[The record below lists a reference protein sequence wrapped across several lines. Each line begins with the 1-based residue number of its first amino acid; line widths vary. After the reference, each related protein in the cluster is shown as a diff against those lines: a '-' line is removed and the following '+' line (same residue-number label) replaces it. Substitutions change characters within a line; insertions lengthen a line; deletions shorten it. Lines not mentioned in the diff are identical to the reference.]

1 MRVRKIVVVVVVI
14 ALTRHSSM
22 QRSYPQ
28 RTHTLELLSGLSCT
42 TRGPS
47 LAVAAAA
54 VNTKSEAAMAL
65 GRSRSRSSQQKTLTT
80 FKSSQEGA
88 LTPSSSL
95 LSSNRGS
102 AEFCRPALPAPARI
116 RASLAK
122 FSLPA
127 LARQKEMTPSFTAL
141 HDQTHNKAIFNI
153 GKKIH
158 KHLPTIHL

>member
-1 MRVRKIVVVVVVI
+1 MRVRKIVVVVI

-65 GRSRSRSSQQKTLTT
+65 GRSRRSSQQKTLTT